1 MRQPENRRLR
11 EVEEREREAGKKE
24 QEGAEKSVSMLALRS
39 GKKSMLGNPSGL
51 LGEKPVSEEGSCMHI
66 KNRR

>member
-11 EVEEREREAGKKE
+11 EVEERERRGKRNKRV
-24 QEGAEKSVSMLALRS
+24 QKKSVSMLALRS